1 MLLTGKLEL
10 FLERKMRGKRPL
22 QKGTYFSYANEA
34 SFQTKSLKTKT
45 IQYGPCLALH
55 LCGFRVKMNH
65 VSVLVVFLWDAICWK
80 NKCFSAIQSH
90 A

>member
-22 QKGTYFSYANEA
+22 QKGTYFSYGNEA
-34 SFQTKSLKTKT
+34 SFQTKSLKTKI

-55 LCGFRVKMNH
+55 LCRFHVKTNH
-65 VSVLVVFLWDAICWK
+65 VSVLAVYLWDAICWK
-80 NKCFSAIQSH
+80 NKHFSAIQSH